1 MHYKIFSKNPKSQ
14 FLTVECSIFN
24 SKKQAFV
31 LQLPAWR
38 PGRYELQ
45 NFAKNISR
53 FEVYDENGS
62 KVPFHKIKKDAWQIN
77 SFGIENVV
85 VSFDFYANKRDAGNS
100 FVDANLLYIN
110 PVNLCPF
117 VLDDEN
123 SVRTLEVLH
132 DFKDMVCGLPKDE
145 NGFFMANN
153 YYELADS
160 PLMASNHLAMRN
172 YSVQNTTFY
181 IWFEGNFVPQWE
193 RILKDFESFTIA
205 QIELFGE
212 FPESEYHFITWV
224 LPEAFYHGVEHRNST
239 MLVLGPDSQ
248 DFESFYI
255 DLLGVASHELFH
267 AWNICKIRPIE
278 LSPYDYT
285 KENYFET
292 CYVSEGITTYYG
304 DLMLYRSGVF
314 SKEMYQHELETC
326 HKRHFDGAGD
336 AWQSLAESSFDL
348 WLDGYTAGVPKR
360 KVSVYHKGAIAAQ
373 ILDEKIQ
380 ELNPNRS
387 LDDVMRLLW
396 QRHGKTKIGFSAAD
410 YRAICEEVAGEDLS
424 WYFDEIIN
432 GNAPLEGYL

>member
-14 FLTVECSIFN
+14 FLTVECFIKNTYQQPFT
-24 SKKQAFV
+24 

-53 FEVYDENGS
+53 FEIFDENGS
-62 KVPFHKIKKDAWQIN
+62 KIPFRKIKKDAWLIDAG
-77 SFGIENVV
+77 SAENII
-85 VSFDFYANKRDAGNS
+85 VSFDYYAVKRDAGNS
-100 FVDANLLYIN
+100 YLDANLLYIN
-110 PVNLCPF
+110 PVNLCPYI
-117 VLDDEN
+117 LGEEE
-123 SVRTLEVLH
+123 SPRTLEVLH
-132 DFKDMVCGLPKDE
+132 DFKDLVCGLPKGE
-145 NGFFMANN
+145 NGFFIANN
-153 YYELADS
+153 FYELADS
-160 PLMASNHLAMRN
+160 PLMASNHLAMKN
-172 YSVQNTTFY
+172 YKVENTTFY
-181 IWFEGNFVPQWE
+181 IWFEGNFIPQWE
-193 RILKDFESFTIA
+193 RILKDFESFTIK

-212 FPESEYHFITWV
+212 FPETEYHFITWI

-248 DFESFYI
+248 DFESLYL

-304 DLMLYRSGVF
+304 DLILYKSGVF
-314 SKEMYQHELETC
+314 TKEMYQHELETC
-326 HKRHFDGAGD
+326 HRRHFAGAAG

-348 WLDGYTAGVPKR
+348 WLDGYAAGVPKR

-380 ELNPNRS
+380 KLQPNRS

-396 QRHGKTKIGFSAAD
+396 QRHGKPQIGFTAAD
-410 YRAICEEVAGEDLS
+410 YRAICEEVAGEDLT
-424 WYFDEIIN
+424 WYFDEVIN